1 MNLSKHSNG
10 FYYIYFIQDNG
21 KRNSI
26 STRTKIKAEALKFL
40 SDFKKEFEKR
50 KLQKLISVSLN
61 EYCER
66 FLSYSQTIHTSKT
79 QKAYRS
85 TLDYFKAFLGNI
97 TLNEITHSKMND
109 YFEQRIKNGS
119 IYQARKDLI
128 CINSL
133 FNKAIAEGHILQNP
147 CKDIKRFRLPQKQP
161 LFFTELEFDLLIS
174 KVKKKDLKDLF
185 VFAIQSGLRLG
196 ELVSLQWNQIDF
208 QSRLLTLTNQNH
220 LTKSKKIRTL
230 PLSIKAL
237 QILTERE
244 RNKNGDIVFTYNR
257 KPINPNYLSGIFK
270 SYVRE
275 AKVNPNLSFHSLRHS
290 FASWLV
296 QRGISIFQISKLLG
310 HCNVSVTE
318 IYSHLRAEDLR
329 SAIDKLNN

>member
-10 FYYIYFIQDNG
+10 FYYIYFIQDSG

-66 FLSYSQTIHTSKT
+66 FLSYSQTIHTGKT
-79 QKAYRS
+79 QKAYKS
-85 TLDYFKAFLGNI
+85 TLDHFRTSLGKI
-97 TLNEITHSKMND
+97 ALNEITHSKMND
-109 YFEQRIKNGS
+109 YFEQRIKNSS

-133 FNKAIAEGHILQNP
+133 FNKAIAESYILQNP
-147 CKDIKRFRLPQKQP
+147 CKEIKRFRLPQKQP
-161 LFFTELEFDLLIS
+161 LFFSELEFDLLIS
-174 KVKKKDLKDLF
+174 KVEKTDLRDLF
-185 VFAIQSGLRLG
+185 IFAIQSGLRLG
-196 ELVSLQWNQIDF
+196 ELISLQWNQIDF
-208 QSRLLTLTNQNH
+208 LNRLLTLTNQNH
-220 LTKSKKIRTL
+220 LTKSKKIRTV
-230 PLSIKAL
+230 PLSIKAM

-244 RNKNGDIVFTYNR
+244 RSKYGNIIFTYNQR
-257 KPINPNYLSGIFK
+257 PINPNYVSGIFK
-270 SYVRE
+270 NYVRE
-275 AKVNPNLSFHSLRHS
+275 AKLNPNFSFHTLRHS